1 MLLIAPVAQPE
12 EGLVPGETG
21 MRANDSDCFVPKLHV
36 LNAEEYFKSKSNFKT
51 RLLGSTTTILFLTGL
66 TIWVQDQELGTQ
78 ENTDLCNKSGAF
90 PWVENILWG
99 FK

>member
-12 EGLVPGETG
+12 ERLVLGETG
-21 MRANDSDCFVPKLHV
+21 MRANNNDCFVPKLHV
-36 LNAEEYFKSKSNFKT
+36 LNAEEYFKSNFKT

-78 ENTDLCNKSGAF
+78 ENTDLWNKSGAF
-90 PWVENILWG
+90 PWVENIL
-99 FK
+99 